1 MSNCSGRTTAAEP
14 RSVNCGRPQYVPLSF
29 HLSCFS
35 RYSLFGSK
43 QSWPSCS
50 KSQTSKQKKKEQ
62 SMKICPSNET
72 TTHSHSGFPA
82 VSVDKNRFG
91 LLNTGSREAR
101 SVHCSPRSRASVRL
115 LRRDSLQDPAT
126 NTGRDRTT
134 FCGQQQTTR
143 TGWTGAVW
151 ASRREENHSRRE
163 VHVLETHACI
173 CVGQHDR
180 FGWWMTTLSSSIF
193 RFTLF

>member
-35 RYSLFGSK
+35 RYPLFGSK

-50 KSQTSKQKKKEQ
+50 KSQTPKQKKKEQ

-134 FCGQQQTTR
+134 FCGQQQ
-143 TGWTGAVW
+143 
-151 ASRREENHSRRE
+151 RREQDGQGRYGPPDERKTTVAVRCTSWRHM
-163 VHVLETHACI
+163 HAFVLVSMIAS
-173 CVGQHDR
+173 G
-180 FGWWMTTLSSSIF
+180 GGPLSSSIF